1 MTNIIV
7 LYVLSAIAV
16 EAISEIITS
25 SDLTFGFRSWLNRLA
40 FPDVPHGVSSLDKSN
55 SAITRLISLIEF
67 IALRIS
73 AWFYKLI
80 SCGYCTSV
88 WVAAGISIALPKPV
102 EGILG
107 WVLCV
112 FVVHRAS
119 NLIHVIYELIK
130 KGRVKTFDIMYQKNG
145 EADGSF

>member
-1 MTNIIV
+1 MINIII

-25 SDLTFGFRSWLNRLA
+25 SDLTFGFRSWLNKLA
-40 FPDVPHGVSSLDKSN
+40 FPDVPRDILGRGAV
-55 SAITRLISLIEF
+55 
-67 IALRIS
+67 

-112 FVVHRAS
+112 FVVHRVS
-119 NLIHVIYELIK
+119 NLVHVVYELIK
-130 KGRVKTFDIMYQKNG
+130 KGRVKTFDIMYQKS
-145 EADGSF
+145 EEVDGSL